1 MKLLSFQTDGA
12 PRYGLLVNGG
22 IVDLGTRLGADCPTL
37 RTALARHSVAA
48 LAEIGAGPS
57 PDLSLDDAT
66 FLPVIPDPGTILC
79 LSLHYQTP
87 FAAGGHPHP
96 RQPTAFTPVPASH
109 ARP

>member
-48 LAEIGAGPS
+48 LAEIGAGAS

-66 FLPVIPDPGTILC
+66 FLPVIPDPGKILC
-79 LSLHYQTP
+79 IGLNYQTHV
-87 FAAGGHPHP
+87 AEGGD
-96 RQPTAFTPVPASH
+96 RKSTRLNSSH
-109 ARP
+109 